1 MSMPS
6 LLMFTRDIQSKVS
19 RICDCTFGLKGT
31 MEKVKYQYRP
41 YDKIKRVR
49 LRAVNFFKSQLKDD
63 YVFVNHDP
71 NKARVSQKEDGVFAV
86 TVPVIARARK
96 SADAPGM
103 PSASVTI
110 GTARHNRYLTN
121 ASIRKTSLGERPERS
136 PGGYRQRRKVA
147 QGDRRDDADFR
158 SVRRHPFRAPFR
170 CRHFP
175 TSLAAW
181 RIA

>member
-1 MSMPS
+1 M
-6 LLMFTRDIQSKVS
+6 LMFTRDIQSKVS
-19 RICDCTFGLKGT
+19 KICDCTFGLKGT

-71 NKARVSQKEDGVFAV
+71 NKVRVSQKEDGVFAV

-110 GTARHNRYLTN
+110 GTARHNRYLAERVYSQN
-121 ASIRKTSLGERPERS
+121 VSWRKTGAKP
-136 PGGYRQRRKVA
+136 
-147 QGDRRDDADFR
+147 
-158 SVRRHPFRAPFR
+158 
-170 CRHFP
+170 
-175 TSLAAW
+175 W
-181 RIA
+181 RISPTPKGGSRRSAR